1 LALGKQRPGWVRRWL
16 EVCWVAE
23 TLDSALLA
31 RLRAVLEHEP
41 ATEADLRR
49 LFEEGEAWVRIL
61 RAQLHRS
68 EERLEHRSGSAGSS
82 LMDIA
87 ADLRRTHEL
96 AAELDDLSALLSR
109 LRERAR
115 ELRASWLPGAGLAD
129 REAL

>member
-1 LALGKQRPGWVRRWL
+1 VS
-16 EVCWVAE
+16 WVAE
-23 TLDSALLA
+23 TLDSALIV
-31 RLRAVLEHEP
+31 RLHAILEHEP

-68 EERLEHRSGSAGSS
+68 EERLERRSGSPGSS

-87 ADLRRTHEL
+87 SDLRRTHEL
-96 AAELDDLSALLSR
+96 AAELDELSALLLR

-115 ELRASWLPGAGLAD
+115 EIRASWLPGAGLVD

>member
-1 LALGKQRPGWVRRWL
+1 VS
-16 EVCWVAE
+16 WVAE
-23 TLDSALLA
+23 TLDSALIA
-31 RLRAVLEHEP
+31 RLYAVLKREP

-68 EERLEHRSGSAGSS
+68 EERLERRSGSPGSS

-87 ADLRRTHEL
+87 SVLRRTQEL
-96 AAELDDLSALLSR
+96 AAELDELSGLLLRLSA
-109 LRERAR
+109 RAR
-115 ELRASWLPGAGLAD
+115 ELRASWLPDTGLAD

>member
-1 LALGKQRPGWVRRWL
+1 M
-16 EVCWVAE
+16 AE
-23 TLDSALLA
+23 TLDSVLIA
-31 RLRAVLEHEP
+31 RLHAVLEHEP

-68 EERLEHRSGSAGSS
+68 EERLERRSGSPGSS

-87 ADLRRTHEL
+87 SELRRTHEL
-96 AAELDDLSALLSR
+96 PAELDELSALLLR

-115 ELRASWLPGAGLAD
+115 ELRAAWLPGVGLAD
-129 REAL
+129 HEAL

>member
-1 LALGKQRPGWVRRWL
+1 VS
-16 EVCWVAE
+16 WVAE
-23 TLDSALLA
+23 TLDSALIA
-31 RLRAVLEHEP
+31 RLHAVLEHEP

-68 EERLEHRSGSAGSS
+68 EERLEHRSGSPGSS

-87 ADLRRTHEL
+87 SDLRRTHEL
-96 AAELDDLSALLSR
+96 AAELDELSALLLR
-109 LRERAR
+109 LQERAR
-115 ELRASWLPGAGLAD
+115 ELRASWLPGAGLVD